1 MNLQRDIFNGSL
13 NQGLLS
19 QAGICMVQCTA
30 IALYVLLWSKG
41 AVDTVVRKGYMVNVK
56 IL

>member
-13 NQGLLS
+13 NQGQLS
-19 QAGICMVQCTA
+19 QADICMVQCTA
-30 IALYVLLWSKG
+30 IALYVLLCSKG

>member
-13 NQGLLS
+13 NQGQLS

-41 AVDTVVRKGYMVNVK
+41 AVDTVLERA
-56 IL
+56 IWLT